1 MKGFGIKWEDNYY
14 LNMWEKSIWEFP
26 YAFPVDTSQKLT
38 AFQVRHW
45 NHPRETM
52 RQNYLK

>member
-1 MKGFGIKWEDNYY
+1 MYSVFSRMKGFDVKWKDNYY
-14 LNMWEKSIWEFP
+14 LDMWEKKFWEFP

-45 NHPRETM
+45 NHT
-52 RQNYLK
+52 